1 MTSRAFEGPEY
12 MAERGKFAGPSL
24 LEMMESQLDSFVSDG
39 ADNTAVGIANAIA
52 ILRQPYAWL
61 RISDKRFGHIKID
74 EDQFAETV
82 DGVLQ
87 SSLKRV
93 EAKNA
98 KV

>member
-1 MTSRAFEGPEY
+1 

-39 ADNTAVGIANAIA
+39 ADDTAVGIATAVA

-61 RISDKRFGHIKID
+61 KVSDKRFGHIKID
-74 EDQFAETV
+74 AGQFNETV
-82 DGVLQ
+82 DGVIQ
-87 SSLKRV
+87 ASVKRV
-93 EAKNA
+93 EAKSA